1 MEEKISRSRRKA
13 LLKRMK
19 SLVGIHQKDIHLAA
33 FFAWIQFLMRIISFG
48 YIAKI
53 FESLINGKKE
63 SILLFVIVIIGLNIV
78 GYIVALF
85 AKKYQGVASQHARNH
100 LKNLF
105 IQAFEKN
112 RDNFTTSSSTDI
124 LNVAS
129 QGIDMLDTY
138 YSLYMSLTYRTYF
151 NCATVLVLVTIMYPL
166 AAIVFIISLP
176 FIPVFIIL
184 IQKRSK
190 KIMNHYWGTYM
201 DVGNTFMD
209 NLDGLNTLYSYQQDE
224 LYEKNFVEKAEEFRQ
239 STMELLRFQLQS
251 VGYMDG
257 VMYLGIAISGFL
269 AAMAFRN
276 QELSIFSVIFFLFIA
291 AEFFAPIREMGYG
304 MHLVMMNTKMADR
317 IFKFLDSVEIT
328 DEKDDVQLSPISQ
341 IKVNN
346 LSFKYDK
353 KNVIDNLS
361 VEFSPNKIYAIS
373 ALSGRGKTTLAKIL
387 MKKLPNYTG
396 SIWLDNHELNMISS
410 EEVYRHIHYISS
422 DNYLFNASI
431 MENLKLSNSLSEEEI
446 IEWIKQE
453 QLLKFVEELPHG
465 FDTIVGENGNLISP
479 GQRQQILCARSLLQK
494 KSVYVFDEMTSSVDS
509 ENELEIFNMIKS
521 STKDAIVLF
530 ISHKM
535 KQVLNCD
542 EVLFMDEDGFYF
554 DTPQNLLNQN
564 QNFKDIVETQSKLEE
579 IYNEK

>member
-19 SLVGIHQKDIHLAA
+19 SLIGVHQKDIHLAA

-53 FESLINGKKE
+53 FESLITGKKE
-63 SILLFVIVIIGLNIV
+63 SILLFIVVIVSLNVIGYVI
-78 GYIVALF
+78 ALF

-100 LKNLF
+100 LKNQF

-224 LYEKNFVEKAEEFRQ
+224 LYEKNFADKAEEFRL

-269 AAMAFRN
+269 AAIAFRN
-276 QELSIFSVIFFLFIA
+276 HELSVFSVIFFLFIA

-317 IFKFLDSVEIT
+317 IFKFLDSVEMVE
-328 DEKDDVQLSPISQ
+328 EKDEVQLSNISKIN
-341 IKVNN
+341 IKN

-353 KNVIDNLS
+353 NNVIENLS
-361 VEFSPNKIYAIS
+361 IEFTPSKIYAIS
-373 ALSGRGKTTLAKIL
+373 AISGRGKTTLAKIL
-387 MKKLPNYTG
+387 MKKLLTYEG
-396 SIWLDNHELNMISS
+396 EIWLDNHELNSISS
-410 EEVYRHIHYISS
+410 EEIYRHVHYISS
-422 DNYLFNASI
+422 ENYLFNLSI
-431 MENLKLSNSLSEEEI
+431 MENLKLSNSLSEDE
-446 IEWIKQE
+446 IKQWIE
-453 QLLKFVEELPHG
+453 KEKLLKFVGELPNG
-465 FDTIVGENGNLISP
+465 LDTVVGENGNLISP
-479 GQRQQILCARSLLQK
+479 GQRQQILCARSLLQR
-494 KSVYVFDEMTSSVDS
+494 KSVYIFDEMTSSVDS
-509 ENELEIFNMIKS
+509 ENELEIFNMIKNT
-521 STKDAIVLF
+521 TKDAIVLF

-542 EVLFMDEDGFYF
+542 EVLFMDDCFYF

-564 QNFKDIVETQSKLEE
+564 KNFRDIVETQNKLEE

>member
-1 MEEKISRSRRKA
+1 MEEKISRSRRKS

-19 SLVGIHQKDIHLAA
+19 SLIGVHKKDIHLAA
-33 FFAWIQFLMRIISFG
+33 FFAWIQFIMRIISFG
-48 YIAKI
+48 YITKI
-53 FESLINGKKE
+53 FESLFKGEKE
-63 SILLFVIVIIGLNIV
+63 SILLFIVIIIVLNII

-85 AKKYQGVASQHARNH
+85 AKKYQGVASQYARNQ
-100 LKNLF
+100 LKKQF
-105 IQAFEKN
+105 IEAFERN

-151 NCATVLVLVTIMYPL
+151 NCATVLILVTIMYPI
-166 AAIVFIISLP
+166 AALVFIVSLP
-176 FIPVFIIL
+176 FIPVFIVL

-209 NLDGLNTLYSYQQDE
+209 NLDGLNTLYSYQKDE
-224 LYEKNFVEKAEEFRQ
+224 LYEKSFVEKAEEFRV

-257 VMYLGIAISGFL
+257 IMYLGIVISGFL
-269 AAMAFRN
+269 SVMAFRN

-317 IFKFLDSVEIT
+317 IFKFLDSVEMI
-328 DEKDDVQLSPISQ
+328 DEKDEVQLRSIEK
-341 IKVNN
+341 IKINQ
-346 LSFKYDK
+346 LKFKYDK
-353 KNVIDNLS
+353 ELVIDDLT
-361 VEFSPNKIYAIS
+361 VEFVPNKVYAIS
-373 ALSGRGKTTLAKIL
+373 GVSGRGKTTLAKIL
-387 MKKLPNYTG
+387 IKKIMNYDG
-396 SIWLDNHELNMISS
+396 EILINNHELKSISS
-410 EEVYRHIHYISS
+410 KEVYRHIHYISS
-422 DNYLFNASI
+422 DNYMFNLSI
-431 MENLKLSNSLSEEEI
+431 LENLKLSNSLSDLEI
-446 IEWIKQE
+446 KEWIKKE
-453 QLLKFVEELPHG
+453 NLLKFVEELPDG

-479 GQRQQILCARSLLQK
+479 GQRQQILCARTLLHP
-494 KSVYVFDEMTSSVDS
+494 KSVYIFDEMTSSVDQ
-509 ENELEIFNMIKS
+509 ENELEIFNMIKNN
-521 STKDAIVLF
+521 TKDVIVLF

-542 EVLFMDEDGFYF
+542 EVLFMDETFHV
-554 DTPQNLLNQN
+554 DTPQNLLLHNV
-564 QNFKDIVETQSKLEE
+564 NFKNIVEMQAQLEE